1 MGKKALNVALMGL
14 PYSAHPI
21 SWYRPKFTGI
31 DKHQTSSHQ
40 THNLRG
46 RKKHIS
52 TNNPFTSGKCW
63 LRIKALFTWR
73 NYSYQ
78 TFLLPLYCVCA
89 GWAGLCQRCIGT
101 WWESEKPDLEEILI
115 WIPSEMENRILKW
128 QRIFVVV
135 DVQIDFKKF
144 CTKKKI
150 VQASYRKM
158 LNETQ
163 H

>member
-1 MGKKALNVALMGL
+1 MGKKALNVALIGL

-31 DKHQTSSHQ
+31 HKHQTSSHQ

-46 RKKHIS
+46 RKKKHIS

-73 NYSYQ
+73 TYSYQ

-101 WWESEKPDLEEILI
+101 GWESEKPDLEEILV
-115 WIPSEMENRILKW
+115 WIPSEMEK
-128 QRIFVVV
+128 
-135 DVQIDFKKF
+135 KKF
-144 CTKKKI
+144 SNDNVFLLLLMFKLISKHLVSKKK
-150 VQASYRKM
+150 R
-158 LNETQ
+158 
-163 H
+163 